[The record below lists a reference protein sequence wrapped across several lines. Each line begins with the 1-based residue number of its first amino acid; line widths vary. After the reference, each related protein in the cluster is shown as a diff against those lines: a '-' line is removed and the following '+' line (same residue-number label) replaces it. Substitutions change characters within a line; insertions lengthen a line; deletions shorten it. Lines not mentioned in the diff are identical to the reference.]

1 MRENLTKKGNTLIE
15 EIMQIVVVDL
25 LMRNDP
31 TKIEMQINNKI
42 DLDTTIVN
50 LLIRSDLVHQD
61 VRMVKRGHITIEVMI
76 IVTRATIIMDR
87 KDALISNQDP
97 ERN

>member
-1 MRENLTKKGNTLIE
+1 MRENPTKKGNTLIE

-31 TKIEMQINNKI
+31 TKIEIQINNKI
-42 DLDTTIVN
+42 DLDTIVVN

-61 VRMVKRGHITIEVMI
+61 ERMVKRGHITIEVMI
-76 IVTRATIIMDR
+76 IVSRATIIMDR

>member
-1 MRENLTKKGNTLIE
+1 MRENPTKKGNTLIE

-31 TKIEMQINNKI
+31 TKIEIQINNKI
-42 DLDTTIVN
+42 DLDTIVVN

-61 VRMVKRGHITIEVMI
+61 ERMVKRGHITIEVMI
-76 IVTRATIIMDR
+76 IVSRATIIMDR
-87 KDALISNQDP
+87 KDALISNQDS